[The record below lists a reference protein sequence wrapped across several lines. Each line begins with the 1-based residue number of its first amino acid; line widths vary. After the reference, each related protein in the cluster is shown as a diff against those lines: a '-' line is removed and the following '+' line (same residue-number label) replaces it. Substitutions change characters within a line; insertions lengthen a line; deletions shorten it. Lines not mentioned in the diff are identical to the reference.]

1 MLDIEGYFELNL
13 VQTSYNYGQNGIKYS
28 NTPIETHQ
36 CNDEDQAK
44 FSVDKDNIEEYF
56 RIPSAQQEFRTMQCI
71 DDPSK
76 HHVSGVV
83 SGAFGSGIM
92 LTLSKCKGDHCK
104 TDDIFENRSIGIR
117 YVTN

>member
-1 MLDIEGYFELNL
+1 
-13 VQTSYNYGQNGIKYS
+13 
-28 NTPIETHQ
+28 
-36 CNDEDQAK
+36 
-44 FSVDKDNIEEYF
+44 
-56 RIPSAQQEFRTMQCI
+56 MQCI